1 MASEDIGGNPEQ
13 PQQTEKIAQEAIDE
27 ARMVLP
33 GIQALFGFQLI
44 AIFNQ
49 KFETLSDFDQRL
61 HFLALLFISLSIAL
75 IMTPAAYHRQVE
87 PGTVSKFFVSLAS
100 VLVAVAMV
108 PLMMGLCLEVYL
120 VGHIILHDMRS
131 SAIIAIVLFV
141 IFVALWYGFPFVM
154 SSRVRQ
160 KQ

>member
-1 MASEDIGGNPEQ
+1 MASEDASGKPKQ

-44 AIFNQ
+44 AIFNE
-49 KFETLSDFDQRL
+49 KFGTLSDFDQRT
-61 HFLALLFISLSIAL
+61 HFLALLLISLSIAL

-87 PGTVSKFFVSLAS
+87 PGSVSNFFVSLAS
-100 VLVAVAMV
+100 VFVAVAMI
-108 PLMMGLCLEVYL
+108 PLMIGLCLEVYL
-120 VGHIILHDMRS
+120 VGQIILHDQTS
-131 SAIIAIVLFV
+131 SAIIAIALFA
-141 IFVALWYGFPFVM
+141 IFVGLWYVFPF
-154 SSRVRQ
+154 SICSRLRQ

>member
-13 PQQTEKIAQEAIDE
+13 PQHTEKIAQEAIDE

-87 PGTVSKFFVSLAS
+87 PGSVSKFFVSLAS
-100 VLVAVAMV
+100 VLIAVAMV

-160 KQ
+160 KR

>member
-100 VLVAVAMV
+100 VLIAVAML

-141 IFVALWYGFPFVM
+141 IFVALWYDSP
-154 SSRVRQ
+154 SL
-160 KQ
+160 